1 MSKIRNLTVGA
12 LLAGAVLAMSA
23 ERAAAQEQ
31 FGDTVMFDRAPT
43 LDELNALFA
52 KQTTP
57 EKARAVRR
65 INIGAPPPVEP
76 PPVTRASAPAA
87 KAPAAV
93 ASAAPPVPARSGPAP
108 KKLGVRIEFAL
119 DSAEI
124 DPAYAGHLDGV
135 ADFLKKNQDI
145 VVTVAGHADASGD
158 AVHNADLSKR
168 RAQGVRAYLAM
179 GHGIDEGRVKAV
191 GYGEA
196 EPLPGLPSA
205 DPRNRRVEF
214 EFN

>member
-1 MSKIRNLTVGA
+1 MSKTRNHIAVA
-12 LLAGAVLAMSA
+12 LLAGAVLAMSV
-23 ERAAAQEQ
+23 ERVAAQEQ

-52 KQTTP
+52 TQTTP

-76 PPVTRASAPAA
+76 PPVTRASAPVA
-87 KAPAAV
+87 KAPAAS

-108 KKLGVRIEFAL
+108 KKLGVRIEFGL

-124 DPAYAGHLDGV
+124 DPAYVGHLDGV

-196 EPLPGLPSA
+196 APLPGLPSA